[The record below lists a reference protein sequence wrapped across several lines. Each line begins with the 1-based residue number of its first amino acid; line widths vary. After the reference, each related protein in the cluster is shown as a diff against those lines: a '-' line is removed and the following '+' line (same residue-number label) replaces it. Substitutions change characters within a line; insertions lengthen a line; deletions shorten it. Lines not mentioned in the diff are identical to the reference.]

1 MIPAR
6 HKERAQLKI
15 LMSLGSD
22 VSRNPNFRR
31 NVQKRKVGGHSTQRK
46 KRKERKKEG
55 IGLNV

>member
-46 KRKERKKEG
+46 KEKKERRKE
-55 IGLNV
+55 LA